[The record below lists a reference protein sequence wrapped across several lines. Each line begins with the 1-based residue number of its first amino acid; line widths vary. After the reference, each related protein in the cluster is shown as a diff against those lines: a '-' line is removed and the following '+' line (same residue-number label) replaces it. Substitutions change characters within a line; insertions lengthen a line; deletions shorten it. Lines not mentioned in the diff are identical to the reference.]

1 MSHFYLSSIV
11 ALGGLLCFGSFSW
24 AFNSHFRRT
33 EAVPPGMKM
42 ISLLSLAGFV
52 AFLIRLAVYG
62 PAFHGLYGLCCFG
75 ISLVIF
81 AWTIKATRHTPP
93 TMAFDTDQPDFLLKH
108 GPYRYVR
115 HPFYLSYMVFWV
127 GTAAATPGVIG
138 WVTPAVMLAVYQHA
152 ASREEAKFATS
163 SLAAAYAAYR
173 RSAGMF
179 LPRLSS

>member
-1 MSHFYLSSIV
+1 MPNALLSPFV
-11 ALGGLLCFGSFSW
+11 LLGAFICFGSFAW
-24 AFNSHFRRT
+24 AVKSHFRST
-33 EAVPPGMKM
+33 GVVPRGMKV
-42 ISLLSLAGFV
+42 LAWLSLCGFAV
-52 AFLIRLAVYG
+52 FLIRFRVADPVWHNLS
-62 PAFHGLYGLCCFG
+62 GLCCFLL
-75 ISLVIF
+75 SWTIF
-81 AWTIKATRHTPP
+81 CWSIKATKHSPP
-93 TMAFDTDQPDFLLKH
+93 TMAFDTDQPNFLYTN